1 MRIIATE
8 ELSISQQR
16 EVEALE
22 AVVQKEEGLQ
32 SRLFL
37 SNRLNCDPR
46 LPCFFLAYLKE
57 RLVSVLVAFFPTEEE
72 VEFTGFTDPDHR
84 NKGYFSL
91 LVKRALA
98 HYAAAPFTRALFCVE
113 ATSDSGQAYLARRY
127 PDIERSEYLMTL
139 HRQEYTPTPQA
150 GTLVPVTR
158 INAEEAARLMS
169 RIFNSDL
176 QRSRDRISLM
186 LLEEGRRVFAY
197 QRRGITVGVLNA
209 QRQGPSTF
217 MIYGVGILE
226 EHRSNGYG
234 KAMMSLALTT
244 LFADADT
251 VHLEVESTNEHAL
264 ALYTA
269 LGFRPVMQMD
279 YHRLALR

>member
-22 AVVQKEEGLQ
+22 AVVRKEEGLQ

-46 LPCFFLAYLKE
+46 LPCFFLAYLSSH
-57 RLVSVLVAFFPTEEE
+57 LVSALVAFFPTEEE

-91 LVKRALA
+91 LVRRALA
-98 HYAAAPFTRALFCVE
+98 HYATAPFTRALFCVE

-127 PDIERSEYLMTL
+127 PDIERSEYLMAL

-186 LLEEGRRVFAY
+186 LLEEGRKVY
-197 QRRGITVGVLNA
+197 TYHRRGLPLGVLNA
-209 QRQGPSTF
+209 QRQGPSTY

-226 EHRSNGYG
+226 EHRSSGHG
-234 KAMMSLALTT
+234 KAMMNLALAALFEEAET
-244 LFADADT
+244 LN
-251 VHLEVESTNEHAL
+251 LEVESTNEA
-264 ALYTA
+264 AITLYTN
-269 LGFRPVMQMD
+269 LGFLPVMQMD
-279 YHRLALR
+279 YHRLTLV

>member
-22 AVVQKEEGLQ
+22 AVVRKEEGLQ

-46 LPCFFLAYLKE
+46 LPCFFLAYLSSTWSAPSSPSPPKGGGIH
-57 RLVSVLVAFFPTEEE
+57 RL
-72 VEFTGFTDPDHR
+72 HR
-84 NKGYFSL
+84 LRPSQQGLLLL
-91 LVKRALA
+91 LVIREPA
-98 HYAAAPFTRALFCVE
+98 HYATAPFTGYQSKRP
-113 ATSDSGQAYLARRY
+113 DWGRRTRHAAS
-127 PDIERSEYLMTL
+127 DIERSEYLMAL
-139 HRQEYTPTPQA
+139 GRDDYKPTPQN
-150 GTLVPVTR
+150 GTLVPITR
-158 INAEEAARLMS
+158 INAEDAAYLMS
-169 RIFNSDL
+169 RIFESDL